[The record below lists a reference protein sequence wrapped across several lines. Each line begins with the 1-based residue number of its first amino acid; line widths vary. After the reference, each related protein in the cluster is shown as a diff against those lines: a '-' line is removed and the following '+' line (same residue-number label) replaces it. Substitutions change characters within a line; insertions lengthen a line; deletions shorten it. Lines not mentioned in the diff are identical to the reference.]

1 MAIHPSIHPQGHPT
15 GPLSAQSESSSGQS
29 AEALHNISPLSLNAV
44 HGTSVPLAI
53 PLDDHTTSQKP
64 AASDEN
70 SGLAASNGR
79 SRREPI
85 RRDSLKRREALL
97 KGNEGSRRRQRWEN
111 DRLLSNPWVQPP
123 LPSDWEVHP
132 TYPRHAVPY
141 YLAPL
146 WDTHMSSQSTA
157 ENKKQDRRTDNLQ
170 QTDAKVPKD
179 LREKL
184 KKRKAAK
191 GLLQDLEEQVRKF
204 VGEWEERRKAKGQEQ
219 PPEMDSEDEEI
230 VFVGRNGQMHDMPP
244 SPRANKNDLY
254 GEDGE
259 RNKLVFY
266 SSPDDHGASFGR
278 WLVHSIAAYYDLTT
292 WSVTTGNPARR
303 EAYVGIKQ
311 TDFCGRTA
319 LAAGKLPRPLW
330 GLV

>member
-1 MAIHPSIHPQGHPT
+1 
-15 GPLSAQSESSSGQS
+15 
-29 AEALHNISPLSLNAV
+29 
-44 HGTSVPLAI
+44 
-53 PLDDHTTSQKP
+53 
-64 AASDEN
+64 
-70 SGLAASNGR
+70 
-79 SRREPI
+79 
-85 RRDSLKRREALL
+85 
-97 KGNEGSRRRQRWEN
+97 
-111 DRLLSNPWVQPP
+111 
-123 LPSDWEVHP
+123 
-132 TYPRHAVPY
+132 
-141 YLAPL
+141 
-146 WDTHMSSQSTA
+146 MSSQSTA

-204 VGEWEERRKAKGQEQ
+204 VGDWEERRKAKGQEQ

-266 SSPDDHGASFGR
+266 SSPDDHGASFGYCFHTLFSKKSGLTR
-278 WLVHSIAAYYDLTT
+278 NLVVGLSILLQLTM
-292 WSVTTGNPARR
+292 
-303 EAYVGIKQ
+303 I
-311 TDFCGRTA
+311 
-319 LAAGKLPRPLW
+319 
-330 GLV
+330 